1 MKNWTIKEAL
11 DVIRKGEDVEAVKE
25 IGSRYPLFAMAA
37 ALNSLYHVALLMG
50 DEFTLDRLMAEPEDE
65 KTEGDSGC
73 PIEGNMNDPEEAED
87 GELDPKALEALSV
100 KDLMA
105 LCDERGIKIPHFG
118 KAKKF
123 YIDKLMAGAGGAA
136 EEKKQAEEDEPE
148 DWGDEPEEKKDPYDG
163 KSARELHAMCKERG
177 IKADIKKP
185 AKFYLDL
192 LKKDDEKKAKEDEKE
207 DPDDDWG
214 EEPEE
219 KPTKVTKTSDQKK
232 VKAQQKQEPKKAP
245 AEDDDDWNI

>member
-11 DVIRKGEDVEAVKE
+11 DVIRKGEDIEAVKE

-37 ALNSLYHVALLMG
+37 ALNSMYHLALLMG
-50 DEFTLDRLMAEPEDE
+50 DEFTLDKLRSEPEE
-65 KTEGDSGC
+65 GETEGDSSC
-73 PIEGNMNDPEEAED
+73 PIKGNMNEPEDAES
-87 GELDPKALEALSV
+87 GELDPKALEAMSV

-123 YIDKLMAGAGGAA
+123 YICKLMADSGVVV
-136 EEKKQAEEDEPE
+136 EEDEAE
-148 DWGDEPEEKKDPYDG
+148 DWGDEPEVKEDPYEG
-163 KSARELHAMCKERG
+163 KSAKELHAMCKERG

-192 LKKDDEKKAKEDEKE
+192 LKKDDEKKVKEAVKE

-214 EEPEE
+214 DKPEE
-219 KPTKVTKTSDQKK
+219 KPSRATKTSDPKK
-232 VKAQQKQEPKKAP
+232 SKVQPKQEPKKAP
-245 AEDDDDWNI
+245 AVEDDDWNI

>member
-11 DVIRKGEDVEAVKE
+11 DVIRKGEDIEVVKE

-37 ALNSLYHVALLMG
+37 ASNSMYHLALLMG
-50 DEFTLDRLMAEPEDE
+50 DEFTLDKLRSEPEE
-65 KTEGDSGC
+65 GETEGGRGC
-73 PIEGNMNDPEEAED
+73 PIKGNMNEPEEAES
-87 GELDPKALEALSV
+87 GELDPKALEAMSV

-123 YIDKLMAGAGGAA
+123 YICKLMADSGVVV
-136 EEKKQAEEDEPE
+136 EEDEAE
-148 DWGDEPEEKKDPYDG
+148 DWGDEPEVKEDPYEG
-163 KSARELHAMCKERG
+163 KSAKELHAMCKERG

-192 LKKDDEKKAKEDEKE
+192 LKKDDEKKVKEAVKE

-214 EEPEE
+214 DEPEE
-219 KPTKVTKTSDQKK
+219 KPSKATKTSDPKK
-232 VKAQQKQEPKKAP
+232 SKAQPKQEPKKAP
-245 AEDDDDWNI
+245 AVEDDDWNI